1 MEDDRRS
8 GLDRSAQSNRPP
20 GGIELRKRRL
30 ETALQRL
37 RPLGSLSA
45 QLEQYPTP
53 AHIAADVLWEAYS
66 SGDIQGRDVADL
78 GCGNGIFS
86 IGAKLLGADRVVGLD
101 VDKDAVEVASENAS
115 DLSLEIEF
123 TVSDVSDFQG
133 SFHTTVQNPPF
144 GAQTK
149 HADRAFIRKSIAISP
164 TVYSLHNE
172 IGMDFVFQMAESLGA
187 TCVTVKRYKFE
198 IPYAF
203 EFHRKTREIISVVL
217 LKFQR

>member
-1 MEDDRRS
+1 ME
-8 GLDRSAQSNRPP
+8 
-20 GGIELRKRRL
+20 
-30 ETALQRL
+30 TVLQQL
-37 RPLGSLSA
+37 RPLDSQSA
-45 QLEQYPTP
+45 RLEQYPTP

-86 IGAKLLGADRVVGLD
+86 IGAKLLGATRVVGLD
-101 VDKDAVEVASENAS
+101 VDENAVEVASENAGN
-115 DLSLEIEF
+115 LSLEIEF
-123 TVSDVSDFQG
+123 IVSDVSDYQG

-149 HADRAFIRKSIAISP
+149 HADRAFIEKSIAISP

-172 IGMDFVFQMAESLGA
+172 VGMDFVSQMTKSLGA
-187 TCVTVKRYKFE
+187 TCVAVKRYKFE

-203 EFHRKTREIISVVL
+203 EFHRKTSENISVVL
-217 LKFQR
+217 LRFQR